1 MTNASS
7 DTYMRTEQIYSGSRY
22 IEQKGMSKIAGSFSD
37 NHNGFYLEGSLFCR

>member
-7 DTYMRTEQIYSGSRY
+7 DTYMRN